1 VFRIRSAARSA
12 FATQAHLTTHRQAQ
26 TVGMKTTEFWY
37 WRMRSET
44 TGKLIKSVC
53 RYTEEDALKR
63 DPQAV
68 RIEGSCVLVDVAETA
83 EEIAARAPRTP
94 ASGMPRP

>member
-1 VFRIRSAARSA
+1 MN
-12 FATQAHLTTHRQAQ
+12 HRQAH
-26 TVGMKTTEFWY
+26 TGAMKSTEFWH

-53 RYTEEDALKR
+53 RYTEEDAVKR

-68 RIEGSCVLVDVAETA
+68 RIEGSCVLIDVAETDD
-83 EEIAARAPRTP
+83 ERAARAPTNRHLT
-94 ASGMPRP
+94 GHDGRRG

>member
-1 VFRIRSAARSA
+1 
-12 FATQAHLTTHRQAQ
+12 
-26 TVGMKTTEFWY
+26 MKTTEFWY

-53 RYTEEDALKR
+53 RFTEEDALRR

-68 RIEGSCVLVDVAETA
+68 RIEGSCVLIDVAETDD
-83 EEIAARAPRTP
+83 ERAARAPRTP